1 MNLSVTCSPREPELR
16 LTSIAKSFG
25 ATVALEEVDVH
36 FEAGTVTALTGE
48 NGSGKST
55 IAKILGGMTSPDSGE
70 IAIRGKVERIP
81 NAKVARMHGVALI
94 SQELTLADEL
104 TVAENMFMGRLPR
117 GRWGALSWKS
127 MNTDAARVLDSY
139 GMEID
144 PRTRVGSLPLE
155 TRQEVEIARALA
167 TDPRVLILDEAT
179 SSLSEA
185 AADRLLR
192 LVELRRE
199 MGTAVVM
206 ITHRM
211 KEIYRVADRAAV
223 LRDGHIV
230 ATVPIPSTGED
241 ELVRLMVGR
250 ELGDYYDL
258 RTHAIGESPVLGVA
272 GLSVSSTG
280 LGPVDLTVHR
290 GEIVGVAGLSGS
302 GKESLG
308 HALGGAVPA
317 EGSVKVAGETVE
329 LGRPDR
335 ILRGGL
341 GFVPEDR
348 KAMALLLGRSV
359 SDNLAL
365 AWSST
370 IFTRGLRRRG
380 REKHLVDDAM
390 SRYDIRAESAQLAVG
405 SLSGGNQQKIT
416 IGRLFELD
424 LPVYVMSEPTR
435 GIDVG
440 AKSAI
445 YSLLRQQTA
454 KGAGV
459 LFISS
464 ELNELCG
471 VCDRVLVMYQGRMV
485 AELTGDDINEHSINQ
500 AAVTGRT
507 VHTAA

>member
-1 MNLSVTCSPREPELR
+1 M
-16 LTSIAKSFG
+16 
-25 ATVALEEVDVH
+25 
-36 FEAGTVTALTGE
+36 
-48 NGSGKST
+48 
-55 IAKILGGMTSPDSGE
+55 
-70 IAIRGKVERIP
+70 
-81 NAKVARMHGVALI
+81 
-94 SQELTLADEL
+94 
-104 TVAENMFMGRLPR
+104 
-117 GRWGALSWKS
+117 
-127 MNTDAARVLDSY
+127 
-139 GMEID
+139 
-144 PRTRVGSLPLE
+144 GSLPLE

>member
-1 MNLSVTCSPREPELR
+1 MNPSTTRGPQDPILR
-16 LTSIAKSFG
+16 LSSIAKSFC
-25 ATVALEEVDVH
+25 AAVALDNVDVQ

-55 IAKILGGMTSPDSGE
+55 IAKILGGMISADSGE
-70 IAIRGKVERIP
+70 ISVRGETKRIP
-81 NAKVARMHGVALI
+81 NAKIARSYGIALI

-104 TVAENMFMGRLPR
+104 TVAENIFMGRLPR
-117 GRWGALSWKS
+117 SFGVVSWKS
-127 MNTDAARVLDSY
+127 VYAEASRILTTY
-139 GMEID
+139 GMSID
-144 PRTRVGSLPLE
+144 PRARVGSLPLE
-155 TRQEVEIARALA
+155 TKQEVEIARALA
-167 TDPRVLILDEAT
+167 TEPDVLILDEAT

-185 AADRLLR
+185 AAERLLR

-199 MGTAVVM
+199 MGTAVIM

-211 KEIYRVADRAAV
+211 NEIYRVADRAAV
-223 LRDGHIV
+223 LRDGRIV
-230 ATVPIPSTGED
+230 ASVPIPSTDED

-250 ELGDYYDL
+250 ELGDYYDV
-258 RTHAIGESPVLGVA
+258 RRHDIDASRVLAVR
-272 GLSVSSTG
+272 GLTVPSEN
-280 LGPVDLTVHR
+280 LGPVDIDVHR
-290 GEIVGVAGLSGS
+290 GEIVGIAGLSGS
-302 GKESLG
+302 GKETLG
-308 HALGGAVPA
+308 HALGGAVAA
-317 EGSVKVAGETVE
+317 EGSVDVSGRPVE

-335 ILRGGL
+335 ILKGGL

-348 KAMALLLGRSV
+348 KAMALLLDRSV

-370 IFTRGLRRRG
+370 IFTRGFRRRG
-380 REKHLVDDAM
+380 RERTFVDDAM
-390 SRYDIRAESAQLAVG
+390 QRYDIRASSPQLPVR

-416 IGRLFELD
+416 IGRLFELE

-445 YSLLRQQTA
+445 YTLLRGQAA

-471 VCDRVLVMYQGRMV
+471 VCDRVLAMYQGRIV
-485 AELTGDDINEHSINQ
+485 AELTGDDINEEAINH
-500 AAVTGRT
+500 ATVTGQT
-507 VHTAA
+507 VRSAA